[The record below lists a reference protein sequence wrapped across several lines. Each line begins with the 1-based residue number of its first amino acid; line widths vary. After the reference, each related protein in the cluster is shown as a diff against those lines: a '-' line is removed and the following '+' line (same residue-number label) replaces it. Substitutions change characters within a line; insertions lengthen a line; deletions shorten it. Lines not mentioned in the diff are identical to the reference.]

1 MKTSYSLKHYEMTLK
16 FIRNSNEYDL
26 QGMRTKNNGSG
37 PVLPRIAVW
46 VACIVSARPRDQ
58 RLAVQVTS
66 RPSVWPLAL
75 WERGQALLRFRG
87 RADGGPVGREAR
99 CDPTALPERGG
110 GALGQTGGGAVC
122 CPARRVGRVGR
133 GAPCR
138 RGTSAQGCVPGRPA
152 LRGRKVSGRTV
163 ECCRSVVSQRIEAS
177 C

>member
-110 GALGQTGGGAVC
+110 GALGQTGGGRLLPCSAGGAGGAGGTLPEGNQRAGLC
-122 CPARRVGRVGR
+122 AGQAR
-133 GAPCR
+133 
-138 RGTSAQGCVPGRPA
+138 
-152 LRGRKVSGRTV
+152 
-163 ECCRSVVSQRIEAS
+163 SQRTQGVGKDS
-177 C
+177 